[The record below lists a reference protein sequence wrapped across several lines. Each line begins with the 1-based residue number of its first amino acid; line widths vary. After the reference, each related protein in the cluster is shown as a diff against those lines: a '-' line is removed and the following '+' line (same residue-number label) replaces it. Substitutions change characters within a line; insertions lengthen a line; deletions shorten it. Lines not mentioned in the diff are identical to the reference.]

1 MSKSLKQ
8 FLTNAGTWLSRPM
21 GRCSGWHLYGVLAD
35 FFDRA
40 SFSWY
45 AITSI
50 ATLLMTLFIQRS
62 EHRDT
67 QVIQAKPITSS
78 KAGGLIGNRQRRF

>member
-1 MSKSLKQ
+1 
-8 FLTNAGTWLSRPM
+8 M

-40 SFSWY
+40 SFNWY

-67 QVIQAKPITSS
+67 QVIQAKLDELLRM
-78 KAGGLIGNRQRRF
+78 KGAQAQADGGLRPYP